1 MAGKNAL
8 VQTNSS
14 VSGSTIEL
22 LLDLVEIK
30 LGCIEVYDRDDAR
43 ELKALHK
50 ARKELSGLLGRPVLD
65 ETIPAMRAPRAAR
78 RTVAALHA

>member
-1 MAGKNAL
+1 MPAKNAV
-8 VQTNSS
+8 VQMNSS
-14 VSGSTIEL
+14 VSGSTVEL

-65 ETIPAMRAPRAAR
+65 EAIPALRAPRAVR
-78 RTVAALHA
+78 RPVAALHA